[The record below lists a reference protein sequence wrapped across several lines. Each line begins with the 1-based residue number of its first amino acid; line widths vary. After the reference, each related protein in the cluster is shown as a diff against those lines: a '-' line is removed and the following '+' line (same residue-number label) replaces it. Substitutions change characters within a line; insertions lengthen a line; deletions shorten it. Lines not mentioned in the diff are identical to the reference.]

1 MSLIVTLKVRPPL
14 VIPSRSDDQCHE
26 SITVWPAPLQPAE
39 TPPAMDADASPGD
52 STSPGDS
59 IFPGDVA
66 SPSDTTSPGAVASP
80 GDEAKQVGDE
90 PKTETQTPSNRR
102 PPHVLAPDVLLCLRS
117 ICRKWE
123 VKNLY
128 EFFTIPQGDPYFHDY
143 LPARIRPTSLTRD
156 GLQKLRYISEH
167 CDRDEARLR
176 IASTSM
182 NQPEQFQGLVRPCV
196 LDWVIASLQ
205 TDKGLVNSDQ
215 QPTKMPAKKRMQKKR
230 QEKEEQKEQEQEQE
244 AEMEKQKEKE
254 MEQAAAPGQ
263 IICLSDSDKQS
274 NSPSSAPANTNAE
287 PTSEMASPSILQNQT
302 GNQQPQPHVIP
313 ARQPRE
319 GIWIIPTNQKL
330 PGQTSQAQMP
340 PVQVPPGYLPPGYLP
355 EAYLPPGFGVFHG
368 SWHVSPNPR
377 PDALLTTPFVHR
389 PIPYRQPPPSGT
401 VQIAP
406 MPRALMSADHAP
418 GAPMPGFHMLDVP
431 LPGVSM
437 PGVSMLVP
445 SMPGAHTPGTH
456 APVVAMPGAPMSRQV
471 NTVQAD
477 ESEIKAMEDEKAR
490 LLALINFREER
501 MRILSLYGE
510 RMDIHPPPS
519 LEDKVKAA
527 YAMLKALDALVPP
540 PNLRSIITT
549 KEGAWGQAVIQPQL
563 NRLRKFVEDPEPGEE
578 NPFDSRVSFLS
589 EAHMKTE
596 MVTQHCET
604 DPLLADMR
612 KLVQKARRVGYQM
625 ILLRRTHIQLVHPQR
640 RRLPRQPE
648 IRLPHVLAPHA
659 DPRLRLLAVLVGDGP
674 VGDGV
679 DDVHAELAVLLG
691 DGLGDHAH
699 AGTRGPVRRVVL
711 VRAQGSQR
719 PREDDGA
726 FDGARGLSEGRLAAV
741 LGVHELEGLLGED
754 DGAGGVGLH
763 GLVEGLGRLLEEG
776 LAGGVAD
783 VVDGQGELEVLEGGL
798 RGDLGKGGL
807 EAVGVGVGG
816 EGLEDAAVGRDA
828 QVRGE
833 GIEGVL
839 VAGEEGDG
847 HVALLGIGEDTGDA
861 GA

>member
-14 VIPSRSDDQCHE
+14 VIPPPSDDQCQD
-26 SITVWPAPLQPAE
+26 SITVRPAPPQPAQS
-39 TPPAMDADASPGD
+39 PPAMDTEASPND
-52 STSPGDS
+52 AAS
-59 IFPGDVA
+59 PGDVA
-66 SPSDTTSPGAVASP
+66 SPGSVTSPGDAISPGAVASP

-90 PKTETQTPSNRR
+90 PKTETQTPSKRR
-102 PPHVLAPDVLLCLRS
+102 PPHILAPDVLLCLRE
-117 ICRKWE
+117 ICRKWD
-123 VKNLY
+123 VKNLH

-143 LPARIRPTSLTRD
+143 LPARVRPTSLTRD

-182 NQPEQFQGLVRPCV
+182 NQPEKFQGLVRPRV

-215 QPTKMPAKKRMQKKR
+215 QPTKMPARKRMQKKR

-244 AEMEKQKEKE
+244 VEVEKQKQKE

-263 IICLSDSDKQS
+263 IICLSDSDKES
-274 NSPSSAPANTNAE
+274 NSPSSAPANPNAE
-287 PTSEMASPSILQNQT
+287 PTAEMSILQNQN
-302 GNQQPQPHVIP
+302 GNQQPQPYVIS
-313 ARQPRE
+313 AQQPRE
-319 GIWIIPTNQKL
+319 GIWNIPTNQQL

-355 EAYLPPGFGVFHG
+355 EAYLPPGFGIFHG

-406 MPRALMSADHAP
+406 MPRALMSRDHAP

-437 PGVSMLVP
+437 PGP
-445 SMPGAHTPGTH
+445 SMPGTHTPGTH
-456 APVVAMPGAPMSRQV
+456 APGVAMPGARTPGAPMSRQA

-490 LLALINFREER
+490 LLSLINFREER

-510 RMDIHPPPS
+510 RMDSDPPPS
-519 LEDKVKAA
+519 LKDKVKAA

-540 PNLRSIITT
+540 PNLRSITTT

-612 KLVQKARRVGYQM
+612 KLVRKARMVGYQM

-648 IRLPHVLAPHA
+648 IRLPDVLAPHA

-699 AGTRGPVRRVVL
+699 AGPRGPVRRVVL
-711 VRAQGSQR
+711 VRAEGSQC
-719 PREDDGA
+719 PREDDCA
-726 FDGARGLSEGRLAAV
+726 LDGARGLGQGRLAAV

-798 RGDLGKGGL
+798 RGDLGESRA
-807 EAVGVGVGG
+807 EAVGVGVGD
-816 EGLEDAAVGRDA
+816 ESLEDAAVG
-828 QVRGE
+828 
-833 GIEGVL
+833 
-839 VAGEEGDG
+839 
-847 HVALLGIGEDTGDA
+847 
-861 GA
+861 